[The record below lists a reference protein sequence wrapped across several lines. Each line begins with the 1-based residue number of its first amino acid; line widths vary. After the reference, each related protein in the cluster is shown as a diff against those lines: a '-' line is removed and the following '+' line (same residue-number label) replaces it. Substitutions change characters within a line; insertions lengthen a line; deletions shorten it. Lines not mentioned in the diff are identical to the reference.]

1 MMAGGREME
10 GWGGKGGGGMYFLL
24 PFPPLIN
31 PYLSVFPAYQCNTQ
45 QVVLKTVINAGEFH
59 VSAKKVTFDKNGDGV

>member
-1 MMAGGREME
+1 MMASGREVE

-24 PFPPLIN
+24 PFPPPIN

-45 QVVLKTVINAGEFH
+45 QVVLKTVINAGESQ